1 MSTITIKD
9 LPAPLHRELK
19 ARAEAH
25 GRSLNTE
32 VISCLETT
40 VQSRPVDVE
49 ELLRRAREL
58 RASIGGRLTATQL
71 RKLKNAGRA

>member
-32 VISCLETT
+32 VIACLETT
-40 VQSRPVDVE
+40 VQSRPVDVD
-49 ELLRRAREL
+49 ELLRRMREV
-58 RASIGGRLTATQL
+58 RASIRGRLTQKEL
-71 RKLKNAGRA
+71 RKLKDAGRP